1 MSKKKKASNDLKKKF
16 LEIGD
21 IPKELVTS
29 NSKMVLLGNS
39 EFTIENFKGIIEYE
53 TDKIKIKS
61 GTGVVTVTG
70 ENLTINELG
79 DEELFVKGKIKN
91 IEIEENEQERIY
103 GVTPHKYIH
112 AELQG
117 YDDEQDHERTT
128 RHFDP

>member
-29 NSKMVLLGNS
+29 SSKMVLLGNS

-91 IEIEENEQERIY
+91 IEIEENE
-103 GVTPHKYIH
+103 
-112 AELQG
+112 
-117 YDDEQDHERTT
+117 
-128 RHFDP
+128 

>member
-1 MSKKKKASNDLKKKF
+1 MLGLFEGDSLSKKKKASNDLKKKF

-91 IEIEENEQERIY
+91 IEIEENE
-103 GVTPHKYIH
+103 
-112 AELQG
+112 
-117 YDDEQDHERTT
+117 
-128 RHFDP
+128 

>member
-29 NSKMVLLGNS
+29 SSKMVLLGNS

-61 GTGVVTVTG
+61 GTGVVTVIG
-70 ENLTINELG
+70 EGLTINELG

-91 IEIEENEQERIY
+91 IEIEENE
-103 GVTPHKYIH
+103 
-112 AELQG
+112 
-117 YDDEQDHERTT
+117 
-128 RHFDP
+128 